1 MHRGAPGTTR
11 SAECVTAGRKA
22 SPHVGKGLAVS
33 RAGIGKSVAYRAPGG
48 GHKEACETMPVTV
61 QALKTTTLY
70 SEELGI
76 DLGSRED
83 SDYFKWFLASLLF
96 GGHISETIAA
106 HTYEAFRRHRLL
118 RPQRILRADWSYLV
132 NPIMR
137 EGGYVR
143 YDGRK
148 STQILRDCD
157 KLVADYRGSLSQ
169 LHDRARDPGDL
180 EDRLRDFYGVGPVTT
195 NIFLRELRPYWRKAD
210 PDPLP
215 VVDELASAFGI
226 DLGAFGRKTLTFA
239 RIEAGLIR
247 HKHQHGKGDC
257 MAGCG

>member
-1 MHRGAPGTTR
+1 M
-11 SAECVTAGRKA
+11 SVT
-22 SPHVGKGLAVS
+22 
-33 RAGIGKSVAYRAPGG
+33 IQ
-48 GHKEACETMPVTV
+48 T
-61 QALKTTTLY
+61 LKTTRLY

-76 DLGSRED
+76 DLGAGKD
-83 SDYFKWFLASLLF
+83 SEYFKWFLASVLF
-96 GGHISETIAA
+96 GGHISETIAT

-118 RPQRILRADWSYLV
+118 RPRRILEAGWSYLI

-148 STQILRDCD
+148 STQILRDCE
-157 KLVADYRGSLSQ
+157 KLLTDYRGSLVQ
-169 LHDRARDPGDL
+169 LHTQARDPGDL
-180 EDRLRDFYGVGPVTT
+180 EDRLQAFYGVGPVTT

-215 VVDELASAFGI
+215 VVAELASAYGV
-226 DLGAFGRKTLTFA
+226 DLGAFGRKTLTFT

-247 HKHQHGKGDC
+247 QKHCHEDRDRT
-257 MAGCG
+257 ARRSL